1 MDDCNRC
8 GLVSNDERTIGQLAT
23 EALGVQDACNL
34 TGVLHGFARS
44 LARLRVLLGEP
55 GTVRLNQH
63 PIAKLWADKVAQ
75 LAGVQGGPWAL
86 PAYREVWELERGE
99 VTIGTPDAQ
108 TQAVIDDGPCPE
120 CGKLDAHEGICAGP
134 SQG

>member
-108 TQAVIDDGPCPE
+108 TQAVLTTGLAPS
-120 CGKLDAHEGICAGP
+120 AG
-134 SQG
+134 S